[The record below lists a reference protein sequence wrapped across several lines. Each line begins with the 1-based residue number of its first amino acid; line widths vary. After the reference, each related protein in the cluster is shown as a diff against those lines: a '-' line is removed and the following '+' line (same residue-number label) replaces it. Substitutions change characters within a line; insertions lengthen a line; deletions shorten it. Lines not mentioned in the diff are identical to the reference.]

1 MEEEGRHG
9 QAVCDE
15 DGQVRGG
22 VQSEKYHYYHF
33 PKEAKEHLWS
43 LVDIA
48 VLQSCKIKINL
59 SEKLWQLRMPNI
71 VDQNIV
77 SKSLK

>member
-22 VQSEKYHYYHF
+22 VQSEKFQYFHF
-33 PKEAKEHLWS
+33 PKEAKEHL
-43 LVDIA
+43 
-48 VLQSCKIKINL
+48 
-59 SEKLWQLRMPNI
+59 
-71 VDQNIV
+71 
-77 SKSLK
+77 